1 MVTRITSN
9 LIQPTSFKV
18 GETLGADINMPKGK
32 LTGRDKIEKRS
43 DKDEGRNQGDTITN
57 PRLPENY

>member
-18 GETLGADINMPKGK
+18 GQALGAETNMPEGK
-32 LTGRDKIEKRS
+32 ITGRDKIEKRS
-43 DKDEGRNQGDTITN
+43 DKDEGRNQGDAITN
-57 PRLPENY
+57 PRLPESY